1 MLGVLLCLTM
11 KIFIKR
17 SFSHIL
23 ENTGSI
29 KKINLVELVLSYLMN
44 EIEDFKTNK
53 QSDIFGYLLFFMVM
67 SLYIIYLMVNLEFVI
82 KCEVLSICP
91 KIYLQLFYY
100 EHKLFEQ
107 IFSPLSTRPC
117 PCIGAWRD
125 NKL

>member
-1 MLGVLLCLTM
+1 M
-11 KIFIKR
+11 
-17 SFSHIL
+17 H
-23 ENTGSI
+23 
-29 KKINLVELVLSYLMN
+29 

-53 QSDIFGYLLFFMVM
+53 QSDISGYLLFFMVM

-107 IFSPLSTRPC
+107 IFSPLSIGPC

-125 NKL
+125 NKLLQMKQRFKKLDGYPNVSYIDQFD